1 MRPNQNSPTTAQ
13 ANAMAMAVDILSFLA
28 EREDDFIRFISLSG
42 LGPDELR
49 SGLND
54 PEILAGIMDFLLS
67 EDRLVL
73 DFTQSAGLAPT
84 APAQARAHLPGYFPA

>member
-1 MRPNQNSPTTAQ
+1 MRSNPKTPNTAQ
-13 ANAMAMAVDILSFLA
+13 ANAMAMAVDVLSFLA

-42 LGPDELR
+42 LGPDDLR

-54 PEILAGIMDFLLS
+54 PEVLAGVMDFLLS

-73 DFTQSAGLAPT
+73 DFTQGAGLPPT
-84 APAQARAHLPGYFPA
+84 APAQARAHLPGYFPS

>member
-1 MRPNQNSPTTAQ
+1 MRSRSTSPNAAQ

-42 LGPDELR
+42 LGPNELR
-49 SGLND
+49 SGLTD
-54 PEILAGIMDFLLS
+54 AEILAGVMDFLLS

-73 DFTQSAGLAPT
+73 DFTQAAGLAPT
-84 APAQARAHLPGYFPA
+84 APAQARAHLPGYFAE